1 MMMSSGVWQRLPF
14 MVLCLCSTLWWL
26 QGAPWW
32 VNTCQILSQ
41 KKFAKKLL
49 KIPWASSL
57 LQVFGGLC
65 KWSSIQADSRDIS
78 GGAWG
83 GNKSHEDCSSKIIF
97 LKVFFWYSICISAFV
112 PLSTSRC
119 DLCTWSFVPPPDWM
133 EAENSAF
140 IRISF
145 QLFSA
150 ECFSQWS
157 HARWSC
163 HSLFSKPNFRA
174 SWLFSLYPH
183 FPNQLSGPCGL
194 FSGNGGS
201 RLLDSHISTM
211 PSHTKP
217 L

>member
-83 GNKSHEDCSSKIIF
+83 EKKSHELWLKINDDFIIF
-97 LKVFFWYSICISAFV
+97 PVFKVKNNLLHSFCISVFLA
-112 PLSTSRC
+112 PWSTSRC
-119 DLCTWSFVPPPDWM
+119 DCLIGHFPPDWIEGKWKRM
-133 EAENSAF
+133 LRSHLTCF
-140 IRISF
+140 WWSF
-145 QLFSA
+145 S
-150 ECFSQWS
+150 S
-157 HARWSC
+157 RW
-163 HSLFSKPNFRA
+163 K
-174 SWLFSLYPH
+174 
-183 FPNQLSGPCGL
+183 
-194 FSGNGGS
+194 GN
-201 RLLDSHISTM
+201 LV
-211 PSHTKP
+211 
-217 L
+217 

>member
-83 GNKSHEDCSSKIIF
+83 GNKSHEDCTSKIIF
-97 LKVFFWYSICISAFV
+97 LKVFFWFSICISAFA
-112 PLSTSRC
+112 PLSTARC
-119 DLCTWSFVPPPDWM
+119 DLSHGHLSHLQIGWKRKIVFLFTF
-133 EAENSAF
+133 
-140 IRISF
+140 
-145 QLFSA
+145 LFS
-150 ECFSQWS
+150 CFRRS
-157 HARWSC
+157 A
-163 HSLFSKPNFRA
+163 SLNGHMSGEAVTLYFPNQL
-174 SWLFSLYPH
+174 SGPCGLFSLYPH
-183 FPNQLSGPCGL
+183 FPNQLSGSRSL

-211 PSHTKP
+211 PPHTKP